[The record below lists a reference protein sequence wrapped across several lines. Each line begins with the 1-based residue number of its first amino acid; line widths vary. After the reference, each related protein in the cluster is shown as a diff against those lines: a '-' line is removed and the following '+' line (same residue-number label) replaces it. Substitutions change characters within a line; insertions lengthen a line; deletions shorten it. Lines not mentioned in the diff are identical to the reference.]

1 MGRERVRV
9 MMERESESDGRRESE
24 SESESDG
31 RREGENDIFGR
42 EKIIWGEIW
51 AVRSTQFDFSRR

>member
-1 MGRERVRV
+1 MGGERVRV

-24 SESESDG
+24 S
-31 RREGENDIFGR
+31 DIFER

-51 AVRSTQFDFSRR
+51 VIGSSQMNLSRR